1 MITGHGSTLLVKLV
15 VLLQNNVVH
24 SHKEKEPNAV
34 MGIMREVTHRK
45 PKIASSLAIPV
56 WLGQAELLPNRDFIN
71 PSEKMLIDL
80 VRKHGDFTKADLAVS
95 TDFSR
100 TKITNC
106 IDSLL
111 SKEILV
117 TNQATE
123 YSGGRRSKTYSLN
136 GNFGLVAG
144 VDIGATS
151 IDLGIAD
158 FSGKLLVRYSESA
171 TIKDGPIKILGR
183 VCILLEKL
191 LLEKGLRVEKV
202 KDLGIGVPGPVDF
215 SVGALVSPPIMPGWD
230 GYPINQTVQQWFP
243 AANVVVD
250 NDVNVMALGEI
261 NHGAGR
267 GVDNLIFVKIGTGIG
282 AGIVCEGK
290 IYRGFRGCAG
300 DIGHISVDKSG
311 PVCHCGNRGCL
322 ETVAAGPSIAER
334 ALLAAQAGKSPILM
348 KHYEENGMI
357 LRSEDVGDAAREG
370 DPIAIEVIRESGQ
383 YIGDVLASLVN
394 FYDPQMIVL
403 GGGVSNL
410 GNLLLS
416 SIRQAVLQRST
427 PLATRDLQIVFSQ
440 IGADAG
446 VLGAVSLAAE
456 YMFSLA
462 PAGSSQNR

>member
-1 MITGHGSTLLVKLV
+1 
-15 VLLQNNVVH
+15 
-24 SHKEKEPNAV
+24 
-34 MGIMREVTHRK
+34 MGILREVTHRK
-45 PKIASSLAIPV
+45 PKFASTLDMPV
-56 WLGQAELLPNRDFIN
+56 WLCQAESLPNRDFIT
-71 PSEKMLIDL
+71 PSEKRLIDL
-80 VRKHGDFTKADLAVS
+80 VRRHGGFTKADLAVS

-111 SKEILV
+111 NKEIII
-117 TNQATE
+117 TNKETE

-136 GNFGLVAG
+136 GELGLVAG

-158 FSGKLLVRYSESA
+158 FSGRLLVRYAEAAS
-171 TIKDGPIKILGR
+171 IKDGPIKILGR
-183 VCILLEKL
+183 VCTLLEKL
-191 LLEKGLRVEKV
+191 LLDNHLNIVKV
-202 KDLGIGVPGPVDF
+202 KGIGIGVPGPVDF
-215 SVGALVSPPIMPGWD
+215 SIGALVSPPIMPGWD
-230 GYPINQTVQQWFP
+230 GYPIIQTVQQWFP
-243 AANVVVD
+243 TANVVVD

-261 NHGAGR
+261 HQGAGR

-300 DIGHISVDKSG
+300 DIGHIGVDKSG
-311 PVCHCGNRGCL
+311 PLCHCGNKGCL
-322 ETVAAGPSIAER
+322 ETVAAGPAIAER
-334 ALLAAQAGKSPILM
+334 AFLAAQAGKSSILM
-348 KHYEENGMI
+348 KRYEENKMT
-357 LRSEDVGDAAREG
+357 LRAEDVGHAAREG
-370 DPIAIEVIRESGQ
+370 DATALEVIRESGQ

-416 SIRQAVLQRST
+416 SIRQTVLQRST
-427 PLATRDLQIVFSQ
+427 PLATRDLQIIFSQ

-446 VLGAVSLAAE
+446 VLGAVSLATE
-456 YMFSLA
+456 YMFSLT
-462 PAGSSQNR
+462 PAGSGQNR

>member
-1 MITGHGSTLLVKLV
+1 
-15 VLLQNNVVH
+15 
-24 SHKEKEPNAV
+24 
-34 MGIMREVTHRK
+34 MGTIREVTHRK
-45 PKIASSLAIPV
+45 FKITSSLDIPV
-56 WLGQAELLPNRDFIN
+56 WLGQAESLPNRDFITS
-71 PSEKMLIDL
+71 SEKRLIDL
-80 VRKHGDFTKADLAVS
+80 VRKHGDFTKADLSVY

-100 TKITNC
+100 TKITTC
-106 IDSLL
+106 IDSLIN
-111 SKEILV
+111 KEIII

-123 YSGGRRSKTYSLN
+123 YSGGRRSKTYGLN
-136 GNFGLVAG
+136 GKLGLVAG

-171 TIKDGPIKILGR
+171 SIKDGPIKVLGR
-183 VCILLEKL
+183 VCTLLERL
-191 LLEKGLRVEKV
+191 LHENGLDAGKMKGI
-202 KDLGIGVPGPVDF
+202 GIGVPGPVDF

-230 GYPINQTVQQWFP
+230 SYPIIQTVQQWFP
-243 AANVVVD
+243 TANVVVD
-250 NDVNVMALGEI
+250 NDVNVMAMGEI
-261 NHGAGR
+261 NQGAGR
-267 GVDNLIFVKIGTGIG
+267 GVDNLIFIKIGTGIG

-300 DIGHISVDKSG
+300 DIGHIGVNKSG

-322 ETVAAGPSIAER
+322 ETVAAGPAIADR
-334 ALLAAQAGKSPILM
+334 ALLAAQAGKSSILL

-357 LRSEDVGDAAREG
+357 LRAEDVGDAAREG
-370 DPIAIEVIRESGQ
+370 DAIAIEVIRESGQ

-394 FYDPQMIVL
+394 FYDPQMIVI

-427 PLATRDLQIVFSQ
+427 PLATRDLQIVFSE

-446 VLGAVSLAAE
+446 VLGAVSLATE
-456 YMFSLA
+456 YMFSLTTT
-462 PAGSSQNR
+462 STSQNR